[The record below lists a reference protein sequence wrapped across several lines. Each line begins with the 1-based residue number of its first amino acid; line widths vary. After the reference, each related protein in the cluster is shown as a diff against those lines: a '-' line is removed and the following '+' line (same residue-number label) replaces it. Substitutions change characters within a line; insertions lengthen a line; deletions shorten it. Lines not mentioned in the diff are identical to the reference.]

1 MDDLREVVKNDIK
14 NDVQALLDLGIVV
27 IGNLWLEY
35 SLRFWYDKSK

>member
-27 IGNLWLEY
+27 IGNL
-35 SLRFWYDKSK
+35 